1 VLPLRGRV
9 VAGLARLA
17 AVLGLSV
24 CLPRLRNV
32 FIQPGAGDEQ
42 LVAVCEA
49 LGLRVHEGCVLVE
62 MH

>member
-1 VLPLRGRV
+1 M
-9 VAGLARLA
+9 AGLARLA